1 MSETK
6 TNTQETAVLD
16 NSSISDSP
24 QLMRE
29 PSPEEIEA
37 FGKMLAEQN
46 NATAPLK
53 KAKDYSYEEILGLDP
68 LEMNSE
74 LFHKY
79 QLAQKRVL
87 DMGAIN
93 IKTLAAQVDHSELDA
108 RHFKANRDIKQY
120 NLESMKATIEIE
132 ELVEKYQASVQKT
145 QARMQKA
152 EEDANKLPEGQAAG
166 GRIVTM

>member
-6 TNTQETAVLD
+6 TNTEQTAID

-37 FGKMLAEQN
+37 FGKMMEDQSKANKE
-46 NATAPLK
+46 PLK
-53 KAKDYSYEEILGLDP
+53 KAKDYSYEEILNLDP

-87 DMGAIN
+87 DMGSIN
-93 IKTLAAQVDHSELDA
+93 IKALAAQVEHSELDA

-120 NLESMKATIEIE
+120 NLDSMKATIEIE

-145 QARMQKA
+145 QARMEKAQK
-152 EEDANKLPEGQAAG
+152 DSQKLPEGQAAG